1 MGGSGFCESST
12 RDDCVT
18 PSMLKAL
25 TLGLAAIVV
34 GILAVYLAEV
44 FYYEP
49 RRRKGGR

>member
-1 MGGSGFCESST
+1 MTAE
-12 RDDCVT
+12 
-18 PSMLKAL
+18 MLKAL
-25 TLGLAAIVV
+25 AVGLAAIVV